1 MLHLRQC
8 PIFGKKRRLLNVSV
22 LKFMSALKPIAQD
35 IGINRRNIYELG
47 ARAIIAQSPKNASI
61 KPDYMI
67 RSWKQQPERQYI
79 VNKKLPYERQ
89 ANTGAAY
96 VFHRD
101 RNGPIV
107 LVPRSDQPS
116 DGVPRMLPPFP
127 HHPGINKVPEI
138 TLEVIA

>member
-1 MLHLRQC
+1 M
-8 PIFGKKRRLLNVSV
+8 FEKKRRLLNFGILTSV
-22 LKFMSALKPIAQD
+22 SALKPIGQD

-89 ANTGAAY
+89 ANTGPAY

-107 LVPRSDQPS
+107 LVPRSDQPAN
-116 DGVPRMLPPFP
+116 GGPRRLPPFP